1 MFTKIFDTALT
12 RNLQPMAID
21 FFQKRIFV
29 FSALVLFASCGAMK
43 KGGKTPKA
51 VAGTWQAQPIKID
64 GDCTD
69 WPSPYP
75 NYDAKAM
82 VAYATS
88 NDAENLYITIQTG
101 DPLTQIKILKQGM
114 SVSIDTGGRKDARFT
129 INYPLQ
135 NDDDLSEL
143 FAQSAGDK
151 KDGTPSH
158 LSRQFDQKLKKS
170 VDNSTQY
177 SLEGFGSCNGGYMV
191 SQTAPCGIKIKM
203 SIDEYRQLVW
213 EAVIPFTALYERK
226 YITEA
231 QAGKPISV
239 CYSIKG
245 FKAPG
250 GKAPSAN
257 APMPGNGGMGQGM
270 NSGMGGGGA
279 MNSMPVSSGTGKTG
293 GGPMAHLYESTK
305 TWKFFSLAWS
315 K

>member
-1 MFTKIFDTALT
+1 MMIFRNKNAALLT
-12 RNLQPMAID
+12 VMAISVWCVA
-21 FFQKRIFV
+21 F
-29 FSALVLFASCGAMK
+29 K
-43 KGGKTPKA
+43 KGGRKQKA

-88 NDAENLYITIQTG
+88 NDAENLYITVQTG

-114 SVSIDTGGRKDARFT
+114 AVSIDTGGRKDASFT

-143 FAQSAGDK
+143 FSQSDGDR

-170 VDNSTQY
+170 AENSTQY
-177 SLEGFGSCNGGYMV
+177 SVEGFGTCSGGYLV
-191 SQTAPCGIKIKM
+191 SQVAPCGIKVKL
-203 SIDEYRQLVW
+203 SIDEYKQLVW
-213 EAVIPFTALYERK
+213 EAEIPFTALYNRK
-226 YITEA
+226 NITEA

-239 CYSIKG
+239 CYAVKG
-245 FKAPG
+245 FKAPS

-257 APMPGNGGMGQGM
+257 APMPGNGSMNQGGMG
-270 NSGMGGGGA
+270 STLAGGA
-279 MNSMPVSSGTGKTG
+279 MNAAPTGANMGTNRGA
-293 GGPMAHLYESTK
+293 MAHLYESTK